1 MKKIFTLIATVAVA
15 LSAHAL
21 DYKVTAAEIA
31 QGSTLVDND
40 YVTVTTA
47 NNTVTPT
54 IIKDEDDQVSPVTYA
69 GETFNCYVAVRTTD
83 APTVANPT
91 ATPFDNAVALVINAK
106 QNTDVTLYYKV
117 GASKSIDCFDQKT
130 GEAIAIE
137 QNATN
142 PGDDYL
148 FCTGVYKFQAGHTYT
163 VWAKGGTIQFHGLS
177 AAKGTYV
184 APTAF
189 VYANASAKDI
199 DGFSTISFTDGAKLV
214 LMIDNNTVA
223 KPKSYSAGSNVTIN
237 GRNYKGT
244 KVSNGAQNQFVCPEG
259 KKAYSVTIYSVVNK
273 DAATDRPCYWKEVNG
288 VEYAEADAKIMESY
302 KDNNNPDVNT
312 YDLGGVSEFTFTNT
326 GEQNYF
332 VLEVSYDPASGVAGV
347 AEAAEA
353 SNGVVKA
360 VKNGQIVIVKNGAEY
375 TVSGAQIK

>member
-40 YVTVTTA
+40 YITVTTA

-54 IIKDEDDQVSPVTYA
+54 IIKDEDDQVAPVTYA

-91 ATPFDNAVALVINAK
+91 ATPCDNAVALVINAK

-117 GASKSIDCFDQKT
+117 GASKTIDCFDQKT

-177 AAKGTYV
+177 AAAGTYV

-189 VYANASAKDI
+189 IYANASAADVE
-199 DGFSTISFTDGAKLV
+199 GFSTISFTDGAKLV
-214 LMIDNNTVA
+214 LMIDNTTAA
-223 KPKSYSAGSNVTIN
+223 KPKSYSAGNNVSVN
-237 GRNYKGT
+237 GKTYKGT
-244 KVSNGAQNQFVCPEG
+244 KVSNGAQNKFVCPEG
-259 KKAYSVTIYSVVNK
+259 KKAYAVTIYSVVNK
-273 DAATDRPCYWKEVNG
+273 DAATTRPCYWKEVNG
-288 VEYAEADAKIMESY
+288 TEYAEADAKIMESY
-302 KDNNNPDVNT
+302 KDGNNPDVNT
-312 YDLGGVSEFTFTNT
+312 YALGGVSEFTFTNT

-332 VLEVSYDPASGVAGV
+332 VLEVSYDPTGIAGV

>member
-40 YVTVTTA
+40 YITVTAA

-54 IIKDEDDQVSPVTYA
+54 IIKDENDQVSPVTYA

-184 APTAF
+184 APTALI
-189 VYANASAKDI
+189 YANAAASKV
-199 DGFSTISFTDGAKLV
+199 DGYSTITYADGSKLV
-214 LMIDNNTVA
+214 LIGKAD
-223 KPKSYSAGSNVTIN
+223 KSYAGGGSITID
-237 GRNYKGT
+237 GKNYKST
-244 KVSNGAQNQFVCPEG
+244 KVSNGAQNKFVCPEG
-259 KKAYSVTIYSVVNK
+259 KKAYAVTFYSYINK
-273 DAATDRPCYWKEVNG
+273 NPERVSYWKEVNG
-288 VEYAEADAKIMESY
+288 VEYTEETANIMKSY
-302 KDNNNPDVNT
+302 LDGVNPDVSKF
-312 YDLGGVSEFTFTNT
+312 DLGGVSEFTFNNA
-326 GEQNYF
+326 GGQNCF
-332 VLEVSYDPASGVAGV
+332 VMEVSYDPASGVAGV

-360 VKNGQIVIVKNGAEY
+360 IKNGQIVIVKNGAEY